1 MKRASKPVLVF
12 AAAILATVLAFGF
25 SSAARA
31 GGDADDHDED
41 PEAGPIYYGFV
52 KDHRGVLVGDAKV
65 TAELKGKG
73 SVIART
79 DILGVYKIP
88 GFGKNTN
95 PDDVTIS
102 CAKDGFKQ
110 ARVLRKPVEPGR
122 AIETECYLQ
131 RQ

>member
-12 AAAILATVLAFGF
+12 AALALAAAWP
-25 SSAARA
+25 SSVRA
-31 GGDADDHDED
+31 GGDADEHDED

-95 PDDVTIS
+95 PDDVTIT

-110 ARVLRKPVEPGR
+110 ARVLRKPTEPGR

>member
-12 AAAILATVLAFGF
+12 AAVILATVLAFGF

-65 TAELKGKG
+65 TAELKGRG

-88 GFGKNTN
+88 GFGKDTN
-95 PDDVTIS
+95 PDNVTIS

-110 ARVLRKPVEPGR
+110 TRVVRKPLEPGR
-122 AIETECYLQ
+122 AVETECFLQ
-131 RQ
+131 KQ

>member
-12 AAAILATVLAFGF
+12 VAMVLAGALP
-25 SSAARA
+25 SSVRA

-95 PDDVTIS
+95 PDDVAIS

-110 ARVLRKPVEPGR
+110 ARVVRKPTEPGR

>member
-12 AAAILATVLAFGF
+12 AAAVLALSLSGT
-25 SSAARA
+25 ARA
-31 GGDADDHDED
+31 GGEVDEHDED

-52 KDHRGVLVGDAKV
+52 KDQRGSVIGDAKV
-65 TAELKGKG
+65 TAELKGRG

-95 PDDVTIS
+95 PDDVEIS
-102 CAKDGFKQ
+102 CAKDGYKQ
-110 ARVLRKPVEPGR
+110 TRVNRKPIEPGR
-122 AIETECYLQ
+122 AIETECLMQ
-131 RQ
+131 KL

>member
-1 MKRASKPVLVF
+1 MTRASKPVLFWVV
-12 AAAILATVLAFGF
+12 AALAFAPA
-25 SSAARA
+25 SLLNA
-31 GGDADDHDED
+31 GGDVDEHDED

-52 KDHRGVLVGDAKV
+52 KDQRGVLIGDAKV

-102 CAKDGFKQ
+102 CAKDGYSQ
-110 ARVLRKPVEPGR
+110 SRVLRKPIEPGR

-131 RQ
+131 KQ

>member
-1 MKRASKPVLVF
+1 MKRASKPVLVL
-12 AAAILATVLAFGF
+12 AAMALALTLPA
-25 SSAARA
+25 SLRA
-31 GGDADDHDED
+31 GGDADEHDED

-88 GFGKNTN
+88 GFGKDTN

-102 CAKDGFKQ
+102 CAKDGYKQ
-110 ARVLRKPVEPGR
+110 ARVLRKPTEPGR

>member
-1 MKRASKPVLVF
+1 MKRASRPIMV
-12 AAAILATVLAFGF
+12 AAAAFLV
-25 SSAARA
+25 AALPGPLWA
-31 GGDADDHDED
+31 GGDADEHDED

-52 KDHRGVLVGDAKV
+52 KDHRGVVIGDAKV

-79 DILGVYKIP
+79 DMLGVYKIP

-102 CAKDGFKQ
+102 CAKDGYKQ
-110 ARVLRKPVEPGR
+110 TRVLRKPVEPGR

>member
-1 MKRASKPVLVF
+1 MKRASKPLLVF
-12 AAAILATVLAFGF
+12 AAAALALAMP
-25 SSAARA
+25 SSLRA
-31 GGDADDHDED
+31 GGDADEHDED
-41 PEAGPIYYGFV
+41 PDAGPIYYGFV

-88 GFGKNTN
+88 GFGKDTN

-122 AIETECYLQ
+122 AVETECYLQ

>member
-1 MKRASKPVLVF
+1 MKRASKPLLVF
-12 AAAILATVLAFGF
+12 AAAMLTLGMSATAY
-25 SSAARA
+25 A
-31 GGDADDHDED
+31 GGDLDDHDED

-65 TAELKGKG
+65 TADLKGRG

-88 GFGKNTN
+88 GFGKSTN

-102 CAKDGFKQ
+102 CAKDGYKQ
-110 ARVLRKPVEPGR
+110 TRVNRKPTEPGR
-122 AIETECYLQ
+122 AIETECFMQ

>member
-1 MKRASKPVLVF
+1 MV
-12 AAAILATVLAFGF
+12 AAAAFLA
-25 SSAARA
+25 AALPCPLWA
-31 GGDADDHDED
+31 GGDADEHDED

-52 KDHRGVLVGDAKV
+52 KDHRGVLIGDAKV

-79 DILGVYKIP
+79 DMLGVYKIP

-102 CAKDGFKQ
+102 CAKDGYKQ
-110 ARVLRKPVEPGR
+110 TRVLRKPVEPGR